1 MDIELNLTTETV
13 EQTRLKDPLVVAP
26 DVSVRDV
33 FELLKAKQAGGLLI
47 CQDEKLQGVFT
58 ERDALRLMAA
68 DATSD
73 GANLDRPISEVM
85 TTEPATLTS
94 SSTVAEAIKMMAGGG
109 YRTLPILDESG
120 KPVGLLSVK
129 ALVHYIVQHF
139 PQSVY
144 NLSPNPTPAM
154 EQREGA

>member
-58 ERDALRLMAA
+58 ERDALRLMA
-68 DATSD
+68 DQ
-73 GANLDRPISEVM
+73 ANLDRPISEVM

>member
-13 EQTRLKDPLVVAP
+13 KATGLKDPLVVAP
-26 DVSVRDV
+26 NVSVLDV
-33 FELLKAKQAGGLLI
+33 FELLKAKRAGGLLI
-47 CQDEKLQGVFT
+47 CEGDKLAGIFT

-68 DATSD
+68 KSK
-73 GANLDRPISEVM
+73 LDRPISEVM
-85 TTEPATLTS
+85 TKDPATLS
-94 SSTVAEAIKMMAGGG
+94 VNSTVAEAIKAMSRGG
-109 YRTLPILDESG
+109 YRTLPIVDEAG
-120 KPVGLLSVK
+120 KPIGMLSVK
-129 ALVHYIVQHF
+129 TLVHYLVQHF